1 MIKLLNKNCIDVMK
15 NYTDDYFDIGIVDPP
30 YGIGDWTKKYPNHGP
45 KNKNAKSQQRTPT
58 TRKEHVNW
66 NSTKPDKKYFDE
78 LLRISKH
85 QVIFGANYFNQ
96 FVGNSGA
103 LIWLKG
109 VPLSSNLSTC
119 EIASYSRFTKVI
131 HINSKWQNVN
141 RRCETI
147 HPCQKPIDLYEQIL
161 DIEIKSMKGKK
172 LKVFDSHFGSGSLA
186 IACMIKGCDFVG
198 CEISE
203 VYFQRALKRIQNHK
217 LQSKLFEANHDFE
230 ICTA

>member
-1 MIKLLNKNCIDVMK
+1 MIKLIHGDCLDIMK
-15 NYTDDYFDIGIVDPP
+15 KYDDDIFDLAIVDPP

-45 KNKNAKSQQRTPT
+45 KSEYRKKQNYVKT
-58 TRKEHVNW
+58 TRTEHVSW
-66 NSTKPDKKYFDE
+66 NNQIPNQKYFDE
-78 LLRISKH
+78 LLRISKQ

-96 FVGNSGA
+96 FVGKSGA

-109 VPLSSNLSTC
+109 VPLGTNLSTC
-119 EIASYSRFTKVI
+119 EIASYSRYAKVI

-203 VYFQRALKRIQNHK
+203 VYFQRALKRIKNHK
-217 LQSKLFEANHDFE
+217 LQSKLFEVNHDFE
-230 ICTA
+230 ICTT